1 MKTEIIELIPVGKRD
16 AADQIIRKNIYWAMG
31 SCVFHVPWVELSGI
45 SIFQM
50 KMLKELCAL
59 YGMRFSQQRAKIILA
74 SLFGSVSACTVGHGF
89 LKRVVKAIPVIGH
102 VGGIITLSSMA
113 AAFTYAL
120 GQVFVHHFERGGTY
134 LNFDPE
140 TSKEAF
146 AKHMNEWPQRAA
158 ADASSTGG

>member
-1 MKTEIIELIPVGKRD
+1 MTTEIIELVPVGKRH

-31 SCVFHVPWVELSGI
+31 SCVFHVPWIELSGI
-45 SIFQM
+45 AIFQI

-59 YGMRFSQQRAKIILA
+59 YGMRFSEQRAKIVLS
-74 SLFGSVSACTVGHGF
+74 SLFATVSACTVGHGF

-113 AAFTYAL
+113 AIFTYAL
-120 GQVFVHHFERGGTY
+120 GQVFVRHFEKGGTY

-140 TSKEAF
+140 TSKEEF
-146 AKHMNEWPQRAA
+146 ARLVNEWRQRVPT
-158 ADASSTGG
+158 DVSSKEG